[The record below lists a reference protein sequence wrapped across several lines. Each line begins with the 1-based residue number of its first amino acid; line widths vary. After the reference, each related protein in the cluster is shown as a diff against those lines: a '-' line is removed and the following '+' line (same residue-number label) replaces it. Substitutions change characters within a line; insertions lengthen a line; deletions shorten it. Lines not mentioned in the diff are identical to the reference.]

1 MTKLKG
7 TVLYTKRDDKI
18 AGRWFGFITP
28 LGCNGNIDREQN
40 VWFGPRELDGVSV
53 VEKNDVV
60 SYLLDDGPRRH
71 QGPRARVKSVRVLH
85 EADRPDVLTLHGAD
99 EYR

>member
-1 MTKLKG
+1 MKFEG
-7 TVLYTKRDDKI
+7 TVLYVKHDDMVQ
-18 AGRWFGFITP
+18 GRWFGFITP

-40 VWFGPRELDGVSV
+40 VWFGPKELDGVSV
-53 VEKNDVV
+53 EKGDVV

-85 EADRPDVLTLHGAD
+85 EADRPEIFTHRGAD
-99 EYR
+99 EYI